1 MGLNVLENPFATI
14 QILKQILK
22 MMRITSIFLLRKY
35 VINLIEKLQ
44 RAYNIQIDVPLFHY
58 FLIM

>member
-1 MGLNVLENPFATI
+1 MGLDALEKPFATI

-22 MMRITSIFLLRKY
+22 VMWITSIFLLRKY

-44 RAYNIQIDVPLFHY
+44 RAYNIQIDVPSSIIF
-58 FLIM
+58 